1 MDQVI
6 ELIIPFIA
14 LAILSVMIDKFTLFL
29 EAAMNLI
36 PGLPDKFEWP
46 VAYVLVLA
54 AGYVVCW
61 QGNYDLF
68 AYLNINFNYSWQG
81 WLMTA
86 LVISGGSA
94 FVRSS
99 FGVVDAIPT
108 GIGGVTS
115 VVKKFFSTK

>member
-1 MDQVI
+1 MEEVV

-29 EAAMNLI
+29 EGVMKLI
-36 PGLPDKFEWP
+36 PGLPDSFEWP
-46 VAYVLVLA
+46 VAYIIVLA
-54 AGYVVCW
+54 VGYVICW

-68 AYLNINFNYSWQG
+68 AYLNINFRQPWQG

-99 FGVVDAIPT
+99 FDVVDNIPASLSGLT
-108 GIGGVTS
+108 ATIKKIFS
-115 VVKKFFSTK
+115 VK